1 MPRLTADLR
10 RFCDNGRIVSESLA
24 IISRHPRLPAVELH
38 RGPGSGVCYLL
49 AVGVQLSDEE
59 LVDVGEWLAEHGRE
73 HPAPPER

>member
-1 MPRLTADLR
+1 
-10 RFCDNGRIVSESLA
+10 
-24 IISRHPRLPAVELH
+24 
-38 RGPGSGVCYLL
+38 VCYLL